1 MNGDFSNGAAGW
13 SQPSSGSASVSNG
26 AIRVTGSGGSW
37 PLATQNV
44 TVVIGKKYALSG
56 YLVNS
61 SGISNAALSA
71 GGGIDILGK
80 SLPGSYSL
88 DFFATTSNLV
98 VGSGANGILANGAW
112 VEWDNISVREILGYS
127 NTYSGFVAG
136 NYFDSAGT
144 THASVDGSVG
154 LVLDAAGSVGAELF
168 VSPQTIP
175 NNNVGQVI
183 NFGSFKTVRVTGSG
197 IVGCNVFDKSSNT
210 WVSLTNRHI
219 YTDVI
224 NIYNT
229 SGGAVTIN
237 PGDVSFKEVTGI
249 HASQVTPG
257 YKPTLRKGI
266 VNLLLNSHDLVTG
279 SWGKNDATAIVGQ
292 PDPFGGLSAQAL
304 VDNSTFNFHQVV
316 RSHTL
321 SVGMNYTSAFLIKAN
336 GRSFAFCGLYDGVSD
351 HAAYFNLANGGV
363 GTAVSTSGTSSVS
376 LGNGWWLCVVNL
388 TASGTAGL
396 QALGASPADGV
407 RQYSGNG
414 ASGLLF
420 CGSGIFAGT
429 LTAAQILAAGGIPLT
444 TTAPASS
451 QAGPLHAE
459 FLGDDY
465 LTMGSLPITSG
476 SDFAIVAAANCTTGT
491 GRSVIFAQR
500 ASTSANP
507 IALELGFLNGA
518 PSVRV
523 RNDAGVALTLTHG
536 STLVNKKCCIGAR
549 ATGSTIELWVDG
561 VMSQSATIPG
571 TPIFTN
577 VATIGCGS
585 NGAGGYADYFI
596 GSIYTLLPV
605 KGTLTDADMVTEFKF
620 AAGIQL

>member
-1 MNGDFSNGAAGW
+1 MFANLGRVGARSAVDPL
-13 SQPSSGSASVSNG
+13 PSKVKRILSKFGSDAHLY
-26 AIRVTGSGGSW
+26 T
-37 PLATQNV
+37 
-44 TVVIGKKYALSG
+44 
-56 YLVNS
+56 
-61 SGISNAALSA
+61 
-71 GGGIDILGK
+71 
-80 SLPGSYSL
+80 
-88 DFFATTSNLV
+88 F
-98 VGSGANGILANGAW
+98 GANGQ
-112 VEWDNISVREILGYS
+112 SVQ
-127 NTYSGFVAG
+127 GFQHG

-144 THASVDGSVG
+144 TLASTDGSVG

-249 HASQVTPG
+249 HATQGTPG
-257 YKPTLRKGI
+257 FKPTLRKGI
-266 VNLLLNSHDLVTG
+266 VNLLTYSQQVMPAFGGWNGSAVGTINSSQAPDGTMSASTVTTTSDWIWKDVTG
-279 SWGKNDATAIVGQ
+279 SVGTYTFAIWMR
-292 PDPFGGLSAQAL
+292 A
-304 VDNSTFNFHQVV
+304 
-316 RSHTL
+316 
-321 SVGMNYTSAFLIKAN
+321 AN
-336 GRSFAFCGLYDGVSD
+336 GTSFQTGLFLNEMSSGTKRGQTLITVTDTWTLFVVSGTTSTG
-351 HAAYFNLANGGV
+351 AGMGRVEISNGIGGV
-363 GTAVSTSGTSSVS
+363 NPPIGTQFYR
-376 LGNGWWLCVVNL
+376 
-388 TASGTAGL
+388 AGL
-396 QALGASPADGV
+396 
-407 RQYSGNG
+407 
-414 ASGLLF
+414 
-420 CGSGIFAGT
+420 FAGT
-429 LTAAQILAAGGIPLT
+429 LTAAQILAAGGIPMT

-596 GSIYTLLPV
+596 GSIYALLPV
-605 KGTLTDADMVTEFKF
+605 KGTLTDADVLTESKF
-620 AAGIQL
+620 AASIAGIQL